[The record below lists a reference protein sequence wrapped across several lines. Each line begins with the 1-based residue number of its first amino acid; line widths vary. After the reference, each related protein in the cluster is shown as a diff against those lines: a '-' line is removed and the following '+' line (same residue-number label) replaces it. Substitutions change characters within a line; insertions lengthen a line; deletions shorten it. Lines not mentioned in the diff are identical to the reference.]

1 MDYFNNPELNGNY
14 LGTITTDFA
23 TALDAQKL

>member
-1 MDYFNNPELNGNY
+1 MDYFNDSELNGNY

-23 TALDAQKL
+23 PAADTTT